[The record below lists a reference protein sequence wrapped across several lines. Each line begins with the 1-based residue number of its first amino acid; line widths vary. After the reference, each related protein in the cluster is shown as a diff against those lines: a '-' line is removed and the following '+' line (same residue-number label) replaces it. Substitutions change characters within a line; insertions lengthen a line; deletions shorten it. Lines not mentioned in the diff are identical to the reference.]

1 MPQGIETLLS
11 SPAPRYPTPVK
22 RYGDQQENS
31 FTFCT
36 QNCGNQI
43 RSMQQHPSPYNEI
56 QPDIPSPRWTARISP
71 GYLFSKNLHSAVKQ
85 NDRSDYNGKNL
96 QISAAHCGSYVF
108 FRHCDG
114 RSISQSCFHK
124 FYSYYIQMQRYSFFF
139 YQQAMFLNQFV
150 YAIVRKRALLS
161 LFFQNMSLF
170 VRSTTL

>member
-43 RSMQQHPSPYNEI
+43 QSMQQHPSPYNEI

-85 NDRSDYNGKNL
+85 NDCSDYNGKNL
-96 QISAAHCGSYVF
+96 RDNADSDQSADWDYIRPYNTPFLLKFLTLPQVDKNRPKITTKEGKIS
-108 FRHCDG
+108 
-114 RSISQSCFHK
+114 
-124 FYSYYIQMQRYSFFF
+124 
-139 YQQAMFLNQFV
+139 L
-150 YAIVRKRALLS
+150 
-161 LFFQNMSLF
+161 
-170 VRSTTL
+170 